1 MTEITADALLLK
13 IMRKAED
20 VNARATAL
28 LATTPGIFDKVSHK
42 IPKLDPPELGYIRTA
57 SWLYVLYY
65 EAGRVNRQYVED
77 LLAAYGLNHG
87 VAVHHA
93 GLVQAV
99 RTLLQHNLD
108 IAEPHDKNIIS
119 ICHSWHKTKCGTAV
133 PETDGEWLQCLLAIL
148 SDSLEY
154 LDTLEKCLR
163 CVEKDES
170 RQAICDRWLFRRKR
184 HHEPDQFDEL
194 IPVVATDIG
203 RDYID
208 VIAFRR
214 RYYDRWIA
222 QLRALSSDYNFTIEA
237 RKLIEDSLLK
247 DVTSVLPIT
256 GADILDGFRLT
267 PGRQVGIVL
276 AEAKKLYEVAPCSR
290 EALIGA
296 VTTIR

>member
-1 MTEITADALLLK
+1 M
-13 IMRKAED
+13 
-20 VNARATAL
+20 
-28 LATTPGIFDKVSHK
+28 
-42 IPKLDPPELGYIRTA
+42 
-57 SWLYVLYY
+57 
-65 EAGRVNRQYVED
+65 
-77 LLAAYGLNHG
+77 
-87 VAVHHA
+87 
-93 GLVQAV
+93 
-99 RTLLQHNLD
+99 
-108 IAEPHDKNIIS
+108 
-119 ICHSWHKTKCGTAV
+119 
-133 PETDGEWLQCLLAIL
+133 
-148 SDSLEY
+148 
-154 LDTLEKCLR
+154 
-163 CVEKDES
+163 EKDES

-290 EALIGA
+290 EALM
-296 VTTIR
+296 